1 MVGGTSSWEWT
12 NTDEIGVAT
21 NLFLSSLSADL
32 SFVADEES
40 RKQKAASGISEDDI
54 TDLGLYAAS
63 FSLMNSAMA
72 AATLFGPL
80 FMGYLNAHH
89 GWGSMTAVLGGVVLS
104 GVVPCIVFTGGR
116 EFAVR

>member
-1 MVGGTSSWEWT
+1 MHLSCIHFVE
-12 NTDEIGVAT
+12 TDIYQHEGFSN

-40 RKQKAASGISEDDI
+40 RLQKASAGILDDGV
-54 TDLGLYAAS
+54 TDMSLYAAS

-80 FMGYLNAHH
+80 FMGWLNHNH
-89 GWGSMTAVLGGVVLS
+89 GWGTMTAVLGGVVLS
-104 GVVPCIVFTGGR
+104 GVIPCFCFTSSQPI
-116 EFAVR
+116 